1 MGLNSSEDIVADR
14 KNACSDT
21 LLVITAEGLLI
32 ACCSNGNSL
41 TMLLEKVYI
50 DVSLFILVLVGML
63 LYSSTLM
70 S

>member
-1 MGLNSSEDIVADR
+1 MEDVVADR
-14 KNACSDT
+14 KYACSDA
-21 LLVITAEGLLI
+21 LLVITAEGLLV

-50 DVSLFILVLVGML
+50 DVSLFLLVLVGIL
-63 LYSSTLM
+63 LYPCTLM